1 MTTRRGVTARSM
13 LRAIRAYQHLAVN
26 RTPSCRY
33 LPTCSTY
40 ALEAIEHHGA
50 RRGGWLAVR
59 RLSRCHP
66 LGGHGYDPV
75 PVPNRPLDLDL
86 SVDLDLDRRPSGEG
100 AHA

>member
-1 MTTRRGVTARSM
+1 M
-13 LRAIRAYQHLAVN
+13 LRAIRAYQYLAVN
-26 RTPSCRY
+26 RSPTCRY

-40 ALEAIEHHGA
+40 AVEAIEHHGA
-50 RRGGWLAVR
+50 WRGGGLALR

-75 PVPNRPLDLDL
+75 PGVGSTAAAATLDLD
-86 SVDLDLDRRPSGEG
+86 SNFDLDRRPSGEG